1 MQRSDH
7 PLNYHTRSVSENFQ
21 SCNIYLPDN
30 SDTNFERGASI
41 DFAFRFFVLFLFFF
55 FTYQSSYENGI
66 LVFSS
71 FGTNERLCNCR
82 RAYNKFS
89 HAKNSAFESRFR
101 RPSTIRRDIVK
112 LLVYWRGK
120 FSYLN
125 FYPTELY
132 WRKNNWRKSIGRDAR
147 NFRSLRFLSK
157 NYETSPYPNSCERT
171 LFHSFSLNFN
181 SNLSIINSI
190 NRGNR
195 GRKNEKRDDETKVLF
210 VSRSHL
216 ESVEAAPRDAKIL
229 RISIYF
235 ACLRVAQCGRPV

>member
-1 MQRSDH
+1 MRISNRAIYICRITAIRTSNGAQ
-7 PLNYHTRSVSENFQ
+7 VSISRF
-21 SCNIYLPDN
+21 
-30 SDTNFERGASI
+30 
-41 DFAFRFFVLFLFFF
+41 DFLFFFFFF

-171 LFHSFSLNFN
+171 FCS
-181 SNLSIINSI
+181 
-190 NRGNR
+190 
-195 GRKNEKRDDETKVLF
+195 TP
-210 VSRSHL
+210 RSPL
-216 ESVEAAPRDAKIL
+216 IL
-229 RISIYF
+229 TRTF
-235 ACLRVAQCGRPV
+235 RL